1 MPLKRLELSN
11 FKSYRGRQVI
21 SFGDAPFTCIIG
33 PNGAGKSNLM
43 DAISFV
49 LGVKSVQLRS
59 TQLKDLVY
67 RGRRAAQ
74 AEDDESIDVEEETQT
89 QTQTQ
94 IQEGSENDARNAWV
108 MVVYED
114 KAGKEWS
121 FRRSISAS
129 GASSYF
135 LNGRG
140 VAWKE
145 YNAQLEKFNVL
156 VKAKN
161 FLVFQGDV
169 EGVASQDS
177 KALARLIDRVSGS
190 LDLAPAYEAAKAA
203 QDKATEASTA
213 NYSRKRSMITEVK
226 HFKEQK
232 EEIEQWEKMKDSKD
246 ALVIRH
252 ILWRLYHINNEIA
265 DATQRVEEAN
275 NKLTDLRQA
284 AERDDRSL
292 RNGKKE
298 AAQAQ
303 LNVKKQE
310 ANVKKAEKA
319 LEDKKPELVAVET
332 QIAHSEKKIRNANLL
347 IDRVQKDEERQAE
360 SLETLE
366 KGAEDIAT
374 RMEEAGERQRQRS
387 QAAGITLS
395 GADLEEYR
403 RLRAAANLRA
413 VQERQQL
420 ESLKREQKTLRDA
433 LASVEDRLQQAE
445 RQKTKLSGEVD
456 TLAER
461 EGTMS
466 GKLGEIDQER
476 ESIKARLDHAQSERN
491 RISMRETEINE
502 RLQETYHKLLQAG
515 VDKRESER
523 EVRLKETLASLKRVF
538 PGVHGRV
545 VDLCRP
551 VARKYET
558 AVTTVLGRNLD
569 AVVVEHEKVAIDCI
583 EYMRNQRAGQA
594 TFIPLDTIQSK
605 PVPERLRNFVKGARL
620 AIDCIE
626 YDAAVERAMQHACGS
641 ALICDTMDIAK
652 YVCYDKGQEV
662 KAVTLDGTVIHRSGL
677 ITGGQGSSSSRK
689 FNDQEVDGLTKAKE
703 LYISQ
708 LQEYHRTKPKEKDD
722 EALLESLARLDAEST
737 IAKDDLDA
745 TRLRLNGL
753 REELTHVDANIAK
766 FTPDRQRRLTAVTN
780 AENRLRGLLDTI
792 QAADDEVF
800 GDFPRNRIG
809 VDNIREYE
817 DVQLRIDKEATEAME
832 AFSAQQAR
840 IKHQID
846 FETSQ
851 LNNTRERLAS
861 LQSTVTKEQ
870 RTVRNLQS
878 NLEEV
883 QSALE
888 KLQSDVEKQRKKL
901 DDVTKAYEDVSSR
914 VEELR
919 DTARRTQRTLDK
931 ALKEIANWNDEIEK
945 SGSERH
951 AIYRRSRL
959 EEIDVPLVRG
969 SLNKVP
975 IEEPT
980 RLRDENGMDIDDD
993 GSQRPV
999 EADDYGIEPDF
1010 EDLEDEDKE
1019 NKSEEVGREFEA
1031 QIAKIKADLEKVVPN
1046 MKAIDRLADVEAG
1059 LEEAEQEADDTRRES
1074 KRAKDEFQ
1082 SLKKKRC
1089 DLFNKAFNH
1098 MSGIIDKIY
1107 KDLTKSQ
1114 NQVGGTAWFTLEDAE
1129 EPYLSGVN
1137 YNTMPPGKR
1146 FAEMEQ
1152 LSGGEKTMAALAL
1165 LFAVHSFHPAPFFVL
1180 DEVDAALDA
1189 TNVSKLAR
1197 YVRNQADNEVQFLII
1212 SLKSTLYER
1221 ADGLVGVYREQV
1233 ENSSRTLTL
1242 DLRKYVE

>member
-1 MPLKRLELSN
+1 MPLRRLELSN
-11 FKSYRGRQVI
+11 FKSYRGQQVI

-49 LGVKSVQLRS
+49 LGVKSAQLRS

-74 AEDDESIDVEEETQT
+74 AEEDPMDVDEETHQ
-89 QTQTQ
+89 
-94 IQEGSENDARNAWV
+94 GSENDARTAWV

-114 KAGKEWS
+114 DDGKEWS
-121 FRRSISAS
+121 FRRSISTA

-135 LNGRG
+135 LNTKG

-145 YNAQLEKFNVL
+145 YNAQLEKFNIL

-177 KALARLIDRVSGS
+177 KALARLIDRISGS

-203 QDKATEASTA
+203 QDKATEASTS
-213 NYSRKRSMITEVK
+213 NYAKKRSMITEVK

-232 EEIEQWEKMKDSKD
+232 EEIRLWEKKRNDEN
-246 ALVIRH
+246 ALIQRH
-252 ILWRLYHINNEIA
+252 TLWKLYHLANDI
-265 DATQRVEEAN
+265 DQATQKVEEAN
-275 NKLTDLRQA
+275 NKLTGSRQQADQDQTALR
-284 AERDDRSL
+284 D
-292 RNGKKE
+292 GKK
-298 AAQAQ
+298 AQAQ
-303 LNVKKQE
+303 AHLEVKKRE
-310 ANVKKAEKA
+310 GRLKKAEKSY
-319 LEDKKPELVAVET
+319 EDKKPELLAVET
-332 QIAHSEKKIRNANLL
+332 QIAHSEKKVRNANLL
-347 IDRVQKDEERQAE
+347 AERVEKDETRQAD
-360 SLETLE
+360 SLAGLQR
-366 KGAEDIAT
+366 GAEDVAT
-374 RMEEAGERQRQRS
+374 RMEEAGERQRQQS

-395 GADLEEYR
+395 GPDLEEYR
-403 RLRAAANLRA
+403 RLRAAANLQA
-413 VQERQQL
+413 VPERQQL
-420 ESLKREQKTLRDA
+420 EALRREQKTLRDA
-433 LASVEDRLQQAE
+433 LASAEDKIQQAE
-445 RQKTKLSGEVD
+445 RQQAKLTGEID

-461 EGTMS
+461 EETMS
-466 GKLGEIDQER
+466 ER
-476 ESIKARLDHAQSERN
+476 VGQINEERDRIKAQLEHAQSERS

-515 VDKRESER
+515 VDKRETER
-523 EVRLKETLASLKRVF
+523 EAKLKETLASLKRVF

-551 VARKYET
+551 VANKYET

-594 TFIPLDTIQSK
+594 TFIPLDTIQVKS
-605 PVPERLRNFVKGARL
+605 VPERLRNFVKGARL
-620 AIDCIE
+620 AIDCID
-626 YDAAVERAMQHACGS
+626 YDPPLERAMQHACGS
-641 ALICDTMDIAK
+641 ALICDTMAIAK
-652 YVCYDKGQEV
+652 YICYEKSQEV

-677 ITGGQGSSSSRK
+677 ITGGQSSSGSRK
-689 FNDQEVDGLTKAKE
+689 FDDREIEGLKKQKE
-703 LYISQ
+703 HYVGQ
-708 LQEYHRTKPKEKDD
+708 LQELHRSKPKEKED
-722 EALLESLARLDAEST
+722 EGLLESLARLDAELT
-737 IAKDDLDA
+737 IARDDLDG
-745 TRLRLNGL
+745 TQLRLNGR
-753 REELTHVDANIAK
+753 REELGHVESTIK
-766 FTPDRQRRLTAVTN
+766 KLRPDVQKRQTAVTN
-780 AENRLRGLLDTI
+780 AQGRMRGLQETTH
-792 QAADDEVF
+792 AADDEVF
-800 GDFPRNRIG
+800 NQFCQRIG
-809 VDNIREYE
+809 VDSIREYE
-817 DVQLRIDKEATEAME
+817 DVQLRIAKEASEAME
-832 AFSAQQAR
+832 AFAAQQAR

-861 LQSTVTKEQ
+861 LRSTIGKEERNISRLQST
-870 RTVRNLQS
+870 
-878 NLEEV
+878 LEDV
-883 QSALE
+883 QSALQN
-888 KLQSDVEKQRKKL
+888 LQADVDRRREL
-901 DDVTKAYEDVSSR
+901 
-914 VEELR
+914 VEEAQKELDESNIKVEGLR
-919 DTARRTQRTLDK
+919 DAARRSQRALDK
-931 ALKEIANWNDEIEK
+931 DLKEIATWNDEIEK

-951 AIYRRSRL
+951 AIYRRCRL
-959 EEIDVPLVRG
+959 EDIDLALVSG
-969 SLNKVP
+969 DLNKVP

-980 RLRDENGMDIDDD
+980 TTRNDGMDIDDD

-999 EADDYGIEPDF
+999 EIDDYGIVPDF
-1010 EDLEDEDKE
+1010 DVLADEDREDSSEGYGRELEDGITRLRAE
-1019 NKSEEVGREFEA
+1019 
-1031 QIAKIKADLEKVVPN
+1031 LEKMVPN

-1082 SLKKKRC
+1082 SLRKRRC
-1089 DLFNKAFNH
+1089 DLFNKAFSH

-1107 KDLTKSQ
+1107 KDLTRSQ

-1165 LFAVHSFHPAPFFVL
+1165 LFAIHSFHPAPFFVL

-1189 TNVSKLAR
+1189 TNVAKLAR
-1197 YVRNQADNEVQFLII
+1197 YVRSQADKEVQFLII

-1221 ADGLVGVYREQV
+1221 ADGLIGVYREQT
-1233 ENSSRTLTL
+1233 ENSSKSLTL
-1242 DLRKYVE
+1242 DLRKYAE